1 MAETEKR
8 ELPVKLTDKDRELR
22 LFRIVVIE
30 KDVGQLK
37 DEIKERNAAKKKL
50 EEERTKITEEVDA
63 GEATQFVDVQ
73 EVFDHSKQV
82 CRVIRLDNQTVVE
95 ERAMT
100 TDELQTKIPGA

>member
-1 MAETEKR
+1 MAETEQR
-8 ELPVKLTDKDRELR
+8 ELPVKLTDKDREMR
-22 LFRIVVIE
+22 LFRIVVIG

-73 EVFDHSKQV
+73 EVFDPEHQI
-82 CRVIRLDNQTVVE
+82 CRVIRLDDQTVVE
-95 ERAMT
+95 ERPMT
-100 TDELQTKIPGA
+100 VDELQTEIPGT